1 MFTYNLNL
9 ISDIPINLGLTV
21 RSGQLFHWI
30 ETAEN
35 TFRIIIRRTVIK
47 AHQIN
52 DNTIDVEVMG
62 EALDKEQLKAIFGLS
77 FDRRQLMTRLKKDN
91 LLHNLIPAYQGLTI
105 MKQDPYECLIS
116 FMASAVSNIPRIMLN
131 LNNLRDETGTLIM
144 GSNDNSLP
152 SAKDIVCIGEERL
165 RNIGLGYR
173 SKFIYL
179 TCKKLIEEQISL
191 ASWLIKTDSELLTLL
206 TQFPGVGR
214 KIAECVMLFGFGRLS
229 AFPVDIWVQRG
240 LIYLMPNLKNMS
252 PVDLSEWGTN
262 RWGEAAGMAQQ
273 ILFCAAKNGEIF
285 D

>member
-1 MFTYNLNL
+1 MFIYNLNL

-30 ETAEN
+30 ETAED

-47 AHQIN
+47 AYQIN

-62 EALDKEQLKAIFGLS
+62 EALDKEQLKIIFGLS

-91 LLHNLIPAYQGLTI
+91 LLHNLIPAYRGLTI

-273 ILFCAAKNGEIF
+273 NLFCAAKKRGNI
-285 D
+285 

>member
-1 MFTYNLNL
+1 LFTYNLNL
-9 ISDIPINLGLTV
+9 ISDIPIDLGLTV

-47 AHQIN
+47 AYQRN

-116 FMASAVSNIPRIMLN
+116 FMASTVSNIPRIMLN

>member
-1 MFTYNLNL
+1 MFIYNLNL
-9 ISDIPINLGLTV
+9 ISDIPIDLGLTV

-47 AHQIN
+47 AYQIN

-62 EALDKEQLKAIFGLS
+62 EALDKERLKAIFGLS
-77 FDRRQLMTRLKKDN
+77 FDRRQLMTRLKNDN

>member
-47 AHQIN
+47 AYQIN

>member
-1 MFTYNLNL
+1 MNLKTNIPVNL
-9 ISDIPINLGLTV
+9 DLTI
-21 RSGQLFHWI
+21 RSGQLFHWTK
-30 ETAEN
+30 TANN
-35 TFRIIIRRTVIK
+35 TFKIIIRRTVIK
-47 AHQIN
+47 ANQIN
-52 DNTIDVEVMG
+52 ENFIKVEIKGEKLDEEKLRTTLGLNIERQKLLTI
-62 EALDKEQLKAIFGLS
+62 
-77 FDRRQLMTRLKKDN
+77 LKKDK
-91 LLHNLIPAYQGLTI
+91 LISQIIPSYEGLTI

-152 SAKDIVCIGEERL
+152 SAKDIVCIGEKRL

>member
-9 ISDIPINLGLTV
+9 RSDTPFNLGLTV

-47 AHQIN
+47 AYQIN

-152 SAKDIVCIGEERL
+152 SAKDIICIGEKRL

-229 AFPVDIWVQRG
+229 AFPVDRWVQRG

>member
-1 MFTYNLNL
+1 
-9 ISDIPINLGLTV
+9 
-21 RSGQLFHWI
+21 
-30 ETAEN
+30 
-35 TFRIIIRRTVIK
+35 
-47 AHQIN
+47 
-52 DNTIDVEVMG
+52 
-62 EALDKEQLKAIFGLS
+62 
-77 FDRRQLMTRLKKDN
+77 MTRLKKDN

>member
-9 ISDIPINLGLTV
+9 ISDIPINLDLTV

-47 AHQIN
+47 AYQIN

>member
-1 MFTYNLNL
+1 MFIYNLNL

-30 ETAEN
+30 ETAED

-47 AHQIN
+47 AYQIN

-77 FDRRQLMTRLKKDN
+77 FDRRQLMIRLKKDN

>member
-47 AHQIN
+47 AYQIN

-131 LNNLRDETGTLIM
+131 LNNLRNETGTLIM

-152 SAKDIVCIGEERL
+152 SAKDIVCIGEEKL

>member
-1 MFTYNLNL
+1 MNLKTNIPVNL
-9 ISDIPINLGLTV
+9 DLTI
-21 RSGQLFHWI
+21 RSGQLFHWTKI
-30 ETAEN
+30 ANN
-35 TFRIIIRRTVIK
+35 TFKIIIRRTVIK
-47 AHQIN
+47 ANQIN
-52 DNTIDVEVMG
+52 ENIIKVEIKGEKLDEEKLRTTLGLNIERQKLLTI
-62 EALDKEQLKAIFGLS
+62 
-77 FDRRQLMTRLKKDN
+77 LKKDK
-91 LLHNLIPAYQGLTI
+91 LISQIIPSYEGLTI

-116 FMASAVSNIPRIMLN
+116 FLTSAVSNIPRIMLN

-144 GSNDNSLP
+144 ESNEKSLP
-152 SAKDIVCIGEERL
+152 SAKDIVCIGEKKL
-165 RNIGLGYR
+165 RHIGLGYR

-179 TCKKLIEEQISL
+179 TCNKLVEEQISL
-191 ASWLIKTDSELLTLL
+191 ATWGKKTNTELLALL

-229 AFPVDIWVQRG
+229 AFPVDVWVQRG
-240 LIYLMPNLKNMS
+240 LIHLMPTLKVLS

>member
-1 MFTYNLNL
+1 MNL

-30 ETAEN
+30 ETAED

-47 AHQIN
+47 AYQIN

-91 LLHNLIPAYQGLTI
+91 LLHNLIPVYQGLTI

-191 ASWLIKTDSELLTLL
+191 ASWLIKTDSELLALL

-229 AFPVDIWVQRG
+229 AFPVDVWVQRG
-240 LIYLMPNLKNMS
+240 LIHLMPTLKVLS

-262 RWGEAAGMAQQ
+262 RWGDAAGMAQQ
-273 ILFCAAKNGEIF
+273 IVFCAAKNGEIF
-285 D
+285 N

>member
-9 ISDIPINLGLTV
+9 ISDIPINLDLTV

-47 AHQIN
+47 AYQIN

-152 SAKDIVCIGEERL
+152 SAKDIVCIGEESL